1 MRWQL
6 LSILFFIIFLLACG
20 NPSTASELGRH
31 DIPPTF
37 WSAAGFLLLL
47 FCLFLA
53 GVLFFWCH
61 PQCGSFKH
69 GATALDEYH
78 CNLEHSDFIP
88 SLMAVL
94 LLLILR
100 QSVTVIITENC
111 LLNFRVAYALVC
123 ERVVTKGSRM
133 CVAATSELIRS
144 GLICKQACI

>member
-1 MRWQL
+1 
-6 LSILFFIIFLLACG
+6 
-20 NPSTASELGRH
+20 
-31 DIPPTF
+31 
-37 WSAAGFLLLL
+37 
-47 FCLFLA
+47 
-53 GVLFFWCH
+53 
-61 PQCGSFKH
+61 
-69 GATALDEYH
+69 
-78 CNLEHSDFIP
+78 
-88 SLMAVL
+88 MAVL